1 MKTGYRK
8 MQIGVLRYPRFI

>member
-8 MQIGVLRYPRFI
+8 DTSEGT